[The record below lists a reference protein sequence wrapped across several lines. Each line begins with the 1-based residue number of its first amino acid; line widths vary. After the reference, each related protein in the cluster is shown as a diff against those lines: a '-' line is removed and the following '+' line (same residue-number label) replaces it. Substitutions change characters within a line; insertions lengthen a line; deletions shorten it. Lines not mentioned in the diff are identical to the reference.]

1 MNTTDY
7 ILVTDV
13 NVIIH
18 LEKANLLDELVK
30 DKRIRIVDL
39 VFYEEYECKK
49 NIASKSV
56 EKIKQITLNEEQVA
70 EGQRIRLYRAR
81 RFY

>member
-49 NIASKSV
+49 ILHQKV
-56 EKIKQITLNEEQVA
+56 
-70 EGQRIRLYRAR
+70 
-81 RFY
+81 